1 MKEVF
6 MGYQIKR
13 AMVIGSGVMGGGI
26 AGHLANAGISVYLVD
41 IVPRQLTPQEEAKG
55 LTLKSPAVR
64 NRIVNQGMEFLKKSK
79 PSGLFSS
86 SRMELITAGNMED
99 NWDWIKE
106 VDWIIEVVVEN
117 LAVKHQV
124 MARIEE
130 TRKPGSIVSTNTSGL
145 PIGEIAQGRSDEFKA
160 HFLGTHFFNPARYL
174 KLLEIIPTP
183 QTNPELTRFMMQFGE
198 RRLGKTMVLCKDTPN
213 FIANRIASITGTSSM
228 NYVLQNDYTIE
239 EVDAITGPLVGHPK
253 TASFKLQDL
262 VGLDVSSHVA
272 NNLYPAI
279 PHDPFRDAI
288 VGPVK
293 ELTGKMVEKGWLG
306 KKTKQGFYKK
316 TKTPEGKKANL
327 VLDLKTM
334 EYRPEQK
341 PDLPLIKQAKAI
353 ESLPERFRFLVKQ
366 DDRMGRLIWNGT
378 ALALAYAA
386 SVVPEIS
393 DNLYSIDTAVK
404 TGFFHEMGP
413 FEIWDALGV
422 KETADRMEADG
433 FKVAPWV
440 KEMLRAGGETFY
452 KKEGVKKSYWDQNS
466 KRYQP
471 MPVDP
476 HLLILADRKAEA
488 GVLQSNPSASLIDL
502 GDGVLCL
509 EFHSKM
515 NSLDT
520 DIVAMGETALD
531 YLDKNYTGLV
541 IGNEASNFCVG
552 ANVFNV
558 LVAAD
563 AKQWNELDKEMKRMQ
578 DLMMAFRYSSK
589 PVVAAP
595 IGMALGGGAE
605 VCMAADRVCVA
616 AETYLGQ
623 VEVGVGLVPGA
634 GGCRELLKRV
644 VSPVMKVS
652 TEMDPL
658 PLVLKVF
665 QAIAM
670 AKVSTSALE
679 AREMGFLTDC
689 DQILMKGEHRLAQ
702 AKQMVLDMA
711 AAGYAPPPRTKN
723 VYAIGSRGLAAMTI
737 GLKGMLWSGYVSDY
751 DLLVSKKIAYIL
763 SGGAL
768 SAPQWVDEQLILD
781 LEREAFLSLLGQEK
795 TIDRIKHMLT
805 TGKPLRN

>member
-1 MKEVF
+1 

-26 AGHLANAGISVYLVD
+26 AGHLANAGISVCLVD

-55 LTLKSPAVR
+55 LTLKSPVVR

-79 PSGLFSS
+79 PAGLFSP
-86 SRMELITAGNMED
+86 SRLELITAGNMED
-99 NWDWIKE
+99 HWDWIKE

-183 QTNPELTRFMMQFGE
+183 QTDPELTRFMMQFGE
-198 RRLGKTMVLCKDTPN
+198 RRLGKTVVLCKDTPN
-213 FIANRIASITGTSSM
+213 FIANRIASITGTSSI
-228 NYVLQNDYTIE
+228 NYVLKNDYTIE
-239 EVDAITGPLVGHPK
+239 EVDAVTGPLIGHPK

-279 PHDPFRDAI
+279 PHDPFRESI

-306 KKTKQGFYKK
+306 KKANQGFYKK
-316 TKTPEGKKANL
+316 IKTPEGKKANL
-327 VLDLKTM
+327 VLDPKTM

-341 PDLPLIKQAKAI
+341 PDLPLLKQAKAI

-366 DDRMGRLIWNGT
+366 EDKMGKLIWNGT
-378 ALALAYAA
+378 ALSLSYCA
-386 SVVPEIS
+386 SVIPEIS
-393 DNLYSIDTAVK
+393 DNLYSVDTAVK
-404 TGFFHEMGP
+404 TGFFHAMGP

-422 KETADRMEADG
+422 RETAARMEAEG

-440 KEMLRAGGETFY
+440 KEMLQSGGEAFY
-452 KKEGVKKSYWDQNS
+452 KKEGTKKLYWDQNA
-466 KRYQP
+466 KAYQP

-476 HLLILADRKAEA
+476 NLLILTDRKAEV

-515 NSLDT
+515 NAIDT
-520 DIVAMGETALD
+520 DILAMGQTALET
-531 YLDKNYTGLV
+531 LDKGYTGLV
-541 IGNEASNFCVG
+541 IGNEAPNFCVG

-558 LVAAD
+558 LVAVD
-563 AKQWNELDKEMKRMQ
+563 GKQWDELEKSMKAMQ
-578 DLMMAFRYSSK
+578 DLMMDFQYCSK

-605 VCMAADRVCVA
+605 ICMAADRVCVP
-616 AETYLGQ
+616 AETYMGL
-623 VEVGVGLVPGA
+623 VEVGVGLIPGG
-634 GGCRELLKRV
+634 GGCREMLKRL
-644 VSPVMKVS
+644 VSPTMRIS
-652 TEMDPL
+652 TEVDPL
-658 PLVLKVF
+658 PLVFKAF
-665 QAIAM
+665 QNVAM

-679 AREMGFLTDC
+679 AKEMGFLTDC
-689 DQILMKGEHRLAQ
+689 DHFIMKGEHRLAE

-723 VYAIGSRGLAAMTI
+723 VYAIGSRGLSAMTI
-737 GLKGMLWSGYVSDY
+737 GVKGMLGSGYVSEY
-751 DLLVSKKIAYIL
+751 DLLVSKKVAYIL

-768 SAPQWVDEQLILD
+768 SAPEWVDEQVILD